1 MDVLIVPFATTK
13 YYMTKWITHWTVA
26 FITAVVMIFIHY
38 GDSTVV
44 QTARLK
50 QFDLLQTSDE
60 PVLSQDIA
68 VVAIDET
75 AIEKYGQWPWKR
87 DVLADIVW
95 RLREAGAGIIVMP
108 MLFSEP
114 DRLGGDMALAEALV
128 GNGVVIAQ
136 TGTTSGVSRN
146 PVPRGVAKIGDPL
159 PFLFEWPGMLGPIE
173 LLGENADGVGV
184 LNTRP
189 EIDGVVRRVP
199 LLMRIGED
207 TYPAIAVEVIR
218 VATGAPSYQVKANQ
232 GGIEAVRVPGYPIVK
247 TDPNAQIWLR
257 WNKQFETVSV
267 AADDFSIVEGKTVI
281 LGVTAEGI
289 GGIIA
294 TPQGPQ
300 YNYMPAA
307 TTLQTVIDGDQ
318 IERPYWALLAE
329 LMTTAVLGIALVL
342 LARFAPYW
350 LVGIKIVAWSG
361 LLVYGAYYA
370 WVNYLYLLD
379 ITMPLATVLIVGLH
393 AVFNRFVSEFFQK
406 QAIKKQFA
414 GYCSPTI
421 VRMLQENP
429 ALIKDG
435 MKKEISICFSDLRGF
450 TPLGESFGDDVKGLT
465 RIMNG
470 YMDAITQPILDS
482 DGMVIKYIGDASMHV
497 HNAPLEDPEH
507 PKSAVQTGLNML
519 KAVEKFNED
528 IIIPEG
534 RPPVGMGAGINTG
547 LGYLGEMGSTK
558 RHSYDVLGDAVST
571 AARIESKCKEY
582 GCLLLVGEN
591 TYEATK
597 DDFFYLKVDDL
608 AVKGKTVGIGIWT
621 VLDDP
626 KPAWRTTHRYHIDMH
641 TAYREQRFD
650 DAIELCKKIYS
661 HFDGKM
667 EKYYDMWIERC
678 EYMKTQDLPKDW
690 NGVFIATTK

>member
-1 MDVLIVPFATTK
+1 
-13 YYMTKWITHWTVA
+13 MTKWITHWTVA
-26 FITAVVMIFIHY
+26 FITAVVMILIHY
-38 GDSTVV
+38 GDGTIV

-50 QFDLLQTSDE
+50 QFDLLQTTDE
-60 PVLSQDIA
+60 PMLSQDIA
-68 VVAIDET
+68 VVTIDET

-87 DVLADIVW
+87 DVLADIIW
-95 RLREAGAGIIVMP
+95 KLREAGAGIIVMP
-108 MLFSEP
+108 MLFSEQ
-114 DRLGGDMALAEALV
+114 DRLGGDLALAEALE

-146 PVPRGVAKIGDPL
+146 PVPRGVAKIGNPI
-159 PFLFEWPGMLGPIE
+159 PFLYEWPGMLGPIP
-173 LLGENADGVGV
+173 LLGDNADGVGV
-184 LNTRP
+184 LNTFP

-207 TYPAIAVEVIR
+207 TYPAMAVEVIR
-218 VATGAPSYQVKANQ
+218 VATGAPSYQVKANE
-232 GGIEAVRVPGYPIVK
+232 GGIEAIRVPGYPVIN
-247 TDPNAQIWLR
+247 TDPNGQIWLR
-257 WNKQFETVSV
+257 WNKDFQSVSV
-267 AADDFSIVEGKTVI
+267 AGDNFSIVEGKTVI
-281 LGVTAEGI
+281 IGVTAEGL

-300 YNYMPAA
+300 FNYMPAA
-307 TTLQTVIDGDQ
+307 ITLQTVIDGDQ
-318 IERPYWALLAE
+318 IQRPYWALLAE
-329 LMTTAVLGIALVL
+329 MMTTAVLGIALVL

-350 LVGIKIVAWSG
+350 LVGIKIVAFSG
-361 LLVYGAYYA
+361 ILIYGAHYA
-370 WVNYLYLLD
+370 WTNYLYLLD
-379 ITMPLATVLIVGLH
+379 ITMPLATVLLVGLH

-414 GYCSPTI
+414 GYASPTV

-470 YMDAITQPILDS
+470 YMDSITQPILDA

-497 HNAPLEDPEH
+497 HNAPIDDPEH
-507 PKSAVQTGLNML
+507 PKTAVRTGLKML
-519 KAVEKFNED
+519 KAVEKFNELV
-528 IIIPEG
+528 INPEG

-558 RHSYDVLGDAVST
+558 RHSYDVLGDSVST

-582 GCLLLVGEN
+582 GCLLLVGES
-591 TYEATK
+591 TYKATK

-608 AVKGKTVGIGIWT
+608 QVKGKSVGLSIYT
-621 VLDDP
+621 VLDDVG
-626 KPAWRTTHRYHIDMH
+626 PAWTKAQRKHQQMH
-641 TAYREQRFD
+641 QDYKAQRFD
-650 DAIELCKKIYS
+650 DAIVKCKMLHD
-661 HFDGKM
+661 HFDHKM
-667 EKYYDMWIERC
+667 EGYYDMWIERC
-678 EYMKTQDLPKDW
+678 EYMKTQNLPKDW
-690 NGVFIATTK
+690 NGVFIATSK